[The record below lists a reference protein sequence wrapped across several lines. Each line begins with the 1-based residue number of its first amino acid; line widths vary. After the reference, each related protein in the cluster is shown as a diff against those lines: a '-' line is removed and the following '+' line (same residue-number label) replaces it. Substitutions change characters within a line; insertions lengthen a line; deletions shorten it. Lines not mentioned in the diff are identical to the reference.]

1 MKFKKDE
8 IIILLGA
15 GASKDAGIPTSVDM
29 IQRIEQLL
37 EEKDWEQFRDL
48 YNYIKSAIYYAD
60 GISGKFGSAVQFNIE
75 RLINT
80 LNELE
85 KKEEHTIYPF
95 IGNWNIKLIE
105 LAEADFI
112 KISEFKNKI
121 IHELRDNWIL
131 IEDYSQASYYSKL
144 LDFKDQYTFS
154 LRIFSLN
161 YDLCVEKNCSSRPIE
176 RGFEQRKWD
185 WRSFDG
191 QDEETAIYLYKL
203 HGSIDWKRNEA
214 GILTYSD
221 EPGKIDTDDLEI
233 IFGTSYKMQ
242 YIDPFLFFAY
252 EFRRYCLES
261 KLIITIG
268 YGFGD
273 EHINGIIGQALNND
287 KDRKILAVMY
297 LGDNVGETEIK
308 EKEIEIQGLLKLNF
322 SNQVVLRN
330 FSAKEF
336 FRNHFDIKKLESLF
350 PEAEGTPF

>member
-37 EEKDWEQFRDL
+37 EEKDWEQFGDL

-144 LDFKDQYTFS
+144 LDFKDQYT
-154 LRIFSLN
+154 
-161 YDLCVEKNCSSRPIE
+161 
-176 RGFEQRKWD
+176 
-185 WRSFDG
+185 
-191 QDEETAIYLYKL
+191 
-203 HGSIDWKRNEA
+203 
-214 GILTYSD
+214 
-221 EPGKIDTDDLEI
+221 
-233 IFGTSYKMQ
+233 
-242 YIDPFLFFAY
+242 
-252 EFRRYCLES
+252 
-261 KLIITIG
+261 
-268 YGFGD
+268 
-273 EHINGIIGQALNND
+273 
-287 KDRKILAVMY
+287 
-297 LGDNVGETEIK
+297 
-308 EKEIEIQGLLKLNF
+308 
-322 SNQVVLRN
+322 
-330 FSAKEF
+330 
-336 FRNHFDIKKLESLF
+336 
-350 PEAEGTPF
+350 